1 MAGNQKGNIILTA
14 RGDLINLLSQR
25 ALGYG
30 EMFIATKGYTTT
42 AMAAQNPIYDISGGK
57 KVQIKRIDA
66 GDLFAGTNTK
76 DEVYCLGGGSSLKW
90 GGISFATSWNLAKN
104 EAKENPNRIYM
115 YVGSTTL
122 NSDAQAKQKA
132 GAVETSEIT
141 EKYVASDSKEY
152 LEPINPGDIFFY
164 SPQLEQLVV
173 LHLNHSSD
181 ALTKI
186 AVDDL
191 VSNSMRALLA
201 EGDTKASTLKD
212 FLDGPARHF
221 QYLESTYGWVPLTN
235 DQEGIQIS
243 HSEGNDSHL
252 KSIQFLNKNN
262 DYFKD
267 GEVFYIPFDKGLNV
281 YTIVGP
287 ESNPLP
293 GLENVEKFYEGDL
306 IIALPDE
313 SKNSNSE
320 YKMVGSDPKGIRF
333 AHVSLYGGLVRQ
345 LIPGEITRADDY
357 ATYLWKTTSATTN
370 DTDFLTAADENGDLI
385 NGIKEY
391 IERLYQTKVDIDPK
405 THKIIS
411 SQLPDYLL
419 GSLKYMGPAS
429 SLGKNV
435 EEINTETYTGADL
448 YKFLNSKSYSNFDS
462 NENSYDGSDPSGDVV
477 EEGADSKDTEMRVGS
492 YWIWQG
498 DSIKVTGLTSI
509 FDFDEA
515 ADDLWGNGEEDD
527 PESRENTTHTVEH
540 VLNKGDWIVFNSN
553 EKFDIIDH
561 TANFVG
567 LMVNGQILGG
577 LVNVVDSD
585 RTMTG
590 RSWENGSKTFT
601 VESVLETK
609 VEPEAEDKLKI
620 SNPNGVLFKDKSGK
634 AKVSATALPLISDT
648 GLAFNSRFLVEG
660 NQQGF
665 RLGSRTDTSGQSV
678 TFLFGKYSDIA
689 KPTDDA
695 WDSIPE
701 SFKVKSFWDE
711 DDDTVVA
718 FNGDRYPTDISK
730 NFEGFNF
737 GNFLFEESKDAEDI
751 YLFKFEWEKEPV
763 AILPSHSG
771 ILATEEYVDYGFTV
785 IKRII
790 DDLYLAFDKKTLTG
804 NEDWLQTIVEYQDED
819 GTTRKKIY
827 DSKVKQDYSKGA
839 SLILRLYTISKE
851 DGTDS
856 NPSAFTRFGTLSEI
870 PSNLNDKRNSVVP
883 SKEGY
888 AVNYVLGNDSDA
900 QTLNPSKPVGDVL
913 NILPNHS
920 GMLLNDNSVIDGG
933 EW

>member
-90 GGISFATSWNLAKN
+90 GGISFATSWDLAKN

-132 GAVETSEIT
+132 GAVETAEIT

-221 QYLESTYGWVPLTN
+221 QYLESTYGWAPLTN
-235 DQEGIQIS
+235 QEGIQIS

-252 KSIQFLNKNN
+252 RSIQFLNKNN

-287 ESNPLP
+287 EGNPLP

-370 DTDFLTAADENGDLI
+370 DTDFLNAVDENGDLI

-435 EEINTETYTGADL
+435 EEINTDTYTGADL
-448 YKFLNSKSYSNFDS
+448 YKFLNSKKYSNFDS

-477 EEGADSKDTEMRVGS
+477 AEGADSKDTEMRVGS

-498 DSIKVTGLTSI
+498 DSIKVTGLTGI

-515 ADDLWGNGEEDD
+515 ADDLWGNGEDDD

-634 AKVSATALPLISDT
+634 AKVNATALPLISDT
-648 GLAFNSRFLVEG
+648 GLAFNSRFLVKD

-665 RLGSRTDTSGQSV
+665 KLGSRADTSGQSV

-689 KPTDDA
+689 KPTEDA

-701 SFKVKSFWDE
+701 AFKVKSFWDE

-771 ILATEEYVDYGFTV
+771 ILATEDYVDYGFTV

-790 DDLYLAFDKKTLTG
+790 DDLYLAFKKTLTG

-827 DSKVKQDYSKGA
+827 DSKVKQDYSKGE